1 MSELSKELQTYI
13 VQQLAMYSTPQEI
26 VELVKKDFEEEVSRQ
41 QVFYY
46 NADMNPKLPKK
57 WREIF
62 EATRKKFLKDTASIP
77 IAGKSFRLRELDKI
91 YHNQKSAKT
100 QNTKAMKDTLE
111 QAAKESGDAF
121 TNRRELSGVNGEPI
135 QHSVVRVP
143 AKISPEEWKQQ
154 SQFQPATEIEQ

>member
-1 MSELSKELQTYI
+1 MSELSKEIQTFI
-13 VQQLAMYSTPQEI
+13 VQQLAMYQTPQEI
-26 VELVKKDFEEEVSRQ
+26 VGLVKENFEVEISRQ
-41 QVFYY
+41 QAFYY

-62 EATRKKFLKDTASIP
+62 NATRENFLTDVSSIP
-77 IAGKSFRLRELDKI
+77 IAQKSFRLRELDKI
-91 YHNQKSAKT
+91 YQNQKSAKS

-121 TNRRELSGVNGEPI
+121 TNRFKHDVDATV

-143 AKISPEEWKQQ
+143 PKLTPEQWKQQ
-154 SQFQPATEIEQ
+154 SEQSSQQPKEA